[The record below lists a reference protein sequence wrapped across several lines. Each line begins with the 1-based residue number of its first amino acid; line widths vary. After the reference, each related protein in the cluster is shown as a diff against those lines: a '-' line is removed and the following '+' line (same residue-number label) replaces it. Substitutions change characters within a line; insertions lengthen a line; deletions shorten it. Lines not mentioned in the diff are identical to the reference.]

1 MFHDQCTSSRI
12 TSKITTHATVTDLLT
27 QLLTELGSVG
37 RQQAERKD
45 LVLKSH
51 QQRLWKQIG
60 SHLTPG
66 VRAPGSSSKQAKEGK
81 ERCCVKWPGNGR
93 DGVAQRNRVTLHC
106 LVRRLIIKMTQ
117 SAHQV
122 EQEHDTSSKTD
133 NGFATIRTQT
143 QVSGYFPAQ
152 DFTIAKLTAFEFFFG
167 ATFLFLF
174 SPLLLFSYFSRI
186 TAFRA
191 REFYY

>member
-12 TSKITTHATVTDLLT
+12 TSKITTHATVTELLMLT

-122 EQEHDTSSKTD
+122 EQEHGTSSKT
-133 NGFATIRTQT
+133 GTEFATIRTQT
-143 QVSGYFPAQ
+143 QVSGYFPHKTPQ
-152 DFTIAKLTAFEFFFG
+152 LQN
-167 ATFLFLF
+167 
-174 SPLLLFSYFSRI
+174 
-186 TAFRA
+186 
-191 REFYY
+191 